1 MEKSSC
7 FQKTPAKDFVV
18 LQDMSKLKP
27 GDAIHLIAI
36 GGAVMHNLALDLQV
50 AGYRVTGSDDRI
62 DEPAR
67 GRLDVAGLL
76 PDRLGWDQAR
86 ITEDLSLVVLGMH
99 ARADNPELLKALELG
114 LTIHSFPELVGE
126 LAAKQ
131 QRLVVAG
138 SHGKTTI
145 TSMVMHVL
153 RFHRRPFDYLVG
165 SAMPGYERMVQLG
178 TAAPTVVLEG
188 DEYLSSPLDPRP
200 KMMHYQPHGTVITGI
215 AWDHINV
222 FPSKASYEKVF
233 ADYIAALQ
241 PGSSLIYFEE
251 DSLLASLAQELGG
264 HLDLRPYKAA
274 PYVVED
280 GYTFL
285 KTSLGKIPL
294 QVFGEHNI
302 HNIAAARQLTAMAGI
317 EKVDF
322 YQAIAS
328 FPGAARRL
336 ERLTTG
342 SGKTVIRDFA
352 HSPSKVAASVQAV
365 QKQFGSDFT
374 AVLELHSFSSLNPEF
389 IPEYKGSMDAPAVAA
404 VYVSGEE
411 AHRKQGQGL
420 DADFLVKAI
429 GRKDL
434 KVFEDLQML
443 QDWVRIQSTYRPLLM
458 MSSGSWSSW
467 PWEKE
472 INEW

>member
-1 MEKSSC
+1 M
-7 FQKTPAKDFVV
+7 T
-18 LQDMSKLKP
+18 KLKP
-27 GDAIHLIAI
+27 GDKIHLIAI

-50 AGYRVTGSDDRI
+50 AGYLVTGSDDRI

-67 GRLDVAGLL
+67 GRLDVAGLM
-76 PDRLGWDQAR
+76 PDRLGWDSAR
-86 ITEDLSLVVLGMH
+86 ITEDLNLVVLGMH
-99 ARADNPELLKALELG
+99 ALSDNPELLKALDLG
-114 LTIHSFPELVGE
+114 LTIYSFPELVGE
-126 LAAKQ
+126 LTAQQ

-165 SAMPGYERMVQLG
+165 SVMPGYERMVQLG
-178 TAAPTVVLEG
+178 TSAPMVVLEG

-222 FPSKASYEKVF
+222 FPTKASYQKVF
-233 ADYIAALQ
+233 ADYIACLQ
-241 PGSSLIYFEE
+241 PGSTLIYFEE
-251 DSLLASLAQELGG
+251 DPALVQLVHEYGG
-264 HLDLRPYKAA
+264 HLDCKPYKAA

-294 QVFGEHNI
+294 QVFGKHNM
-302 HNIAAARQLTAMAGI
+302 HNIAAARQLTAMVGI

-328 FPGAARRL
+328 FPGASRRL
-336 ERLTTG
+336 ERMTTG
-342 SGKTVIRDFA
+342 SGKPVIRDFA
-352 HSPSKVAASVQAV
+352 HSPSKVEASIQAV
-365 QKQFGSDFT
+365 YEQFGADFT
-374 AVLELHSFSSLNPEF
+374 AVLELHSFSSLNPNF
-389 IPEYKGSMDAPAVAA
+389 IPEYNSTMNAPTNAA

-411 AHRKQGQGL
+411 ALRKQGRSL
-420 DADFLVKAI
+420 DADFLVKAF

-434 KVFEDLQML
+434 KVFEDLQAL
-443 QDWVRIQSTYRPLLM
+443 QDWVRIQSAYRPMLM

-472 INEW
+472 ISEW

>member
-1 MEKSSC
+1 
-7 FQKTPAKDFVV
+7 
-18 LQDMSKLKP
+18 MSKLKP
-27 GDAIHLIAI
+27 GDKIHLIAI

-50 AGYRVTGSDDRI
+50 AGYQITGSDDRI

-67 GRLDVAGLL
+67 GRLDVAGLM
-76 PDRLGWDQAR
+76 PDRLGWEPSR
-86 ITEDLSLVVLGMH
+86 ITEDLGLVVLGMH
-99 ARADNPELLKALELG
+99 ARSDNPELLKALDLG
-114 LTIHSFPELVGE
+114 LTIYSFPELVGE
-126 LAAKQ
+126 LTANQ

-188 DEYLSSPLDPRP
+188 DEYLSSPLDSRP

-233 ADYIAALQ
+233 ADYIAGLQ
-241 PGSSLIYFEE
+241 PGSTLIYFEE
-251 DSLLASLAQELGG
+251 DPALVKIVQSLGG
-264 HLDLRPYKAA
+264 HLDCKPYKAA

-294 QVFGEHNI
+294 QVFGKHNM

-328 FPGAARRL
+328 FPGASRRL
-336 ERLTTG
+336 ERMTTG
-342 SGKTVIRDFA
+342 SGQTVIRDFA
-352 HSPSKVAASVQAV
+352 HSPSKVSASVQAV
-365 QKQFGSDFT
+365 HEQFGADFT
-374 AVLELHSFSSLNPEF
+374 AVLELHSFSSLNPDF
-389 IPEYKGSMDAPAVAA
+389 IPEYQGTMNAPAVVA
-404 VYVSGEE
+404 VYCSGEV
-411 AHRKQGQGL
+411 AQRKQGSSL
-420 DADFLVKAI
+420 DANFLVKSF

-434 KVFEDLQML
+434 KVFDDLQAL
-443 QDWVRIQSTYRPLLM
+443 QDWVRIQSAYRPLLM

-472 INEW
+472 ISEW

>member
-1 MEKSSC
+1 M
-7 FQKTPAKDFVV
+7 T
-18 LQDMSKLKP
+18 KLKP

-36 GGAVMHNLALDLQV
+36 GGAVMHNLALDLQA
-50 AGYRVTGSDDRI
+50 AGYLISGSDDRI

-76 PDRLGWDQAR
+76 PDRLGWDASR
-86 ITEDLSLVVLGMH
+86 ITGNLNLVVLGMH
-99 ARADNPELLKALELG
+99 ARADNPELLRAMEIG
-114 LTIHSFPELVGE
+114 LQVYSFPELVGE
-126 LAAKQ
+126 LTAQQ

-178 TAAPTVVLEG
+178 TLAPTVVLEG

-200 KMMHYQPHGTVITGI
+200 KMMHYQPHGTIITGI

-233 ADYIAALQ
+233 ETYIASLQ

-251 DSLLASLAQELGG
+251 DHALVRLVHEFGG
-264 HLDLRPYKAA
+264 HLDCRAYKAA

-294 QVFGEHNI
+294 QVFGRHNI
-302 HNIAAARQLTAMAGI
+302 HNIAAARQLTALAGI

-328 FPGAARRL
+328 FPGASRRL

-342 SGKTVIRDFA
+342 SGMTVIRDFA
-352 HSPSKVAASVQAV
+352 HSPSKVGASVQAV
-365 QKQFGSDFT
+365 AEQFGTDFT
-374 AVLELHSFSSLNPEF
+374 AVLELHSFSSLNPDF
-389 IPEYKGSMDAPAVAA
+389 IPEYKGTMDAPAVAA
-404 VYVSGEE
+404 IFVSSEE
-411 AHRKQGQGL
+411 AGRKQRQSP
-420 DADFLVKAI
+420 DAAFLVKAF

-434 KVFEDLQML
+434 KVFEELQAL
-443 QDWVRIQSTYRPLLM
+443 QDWVRIQSAYRPLLM

-472 INEW
+472 ISEW